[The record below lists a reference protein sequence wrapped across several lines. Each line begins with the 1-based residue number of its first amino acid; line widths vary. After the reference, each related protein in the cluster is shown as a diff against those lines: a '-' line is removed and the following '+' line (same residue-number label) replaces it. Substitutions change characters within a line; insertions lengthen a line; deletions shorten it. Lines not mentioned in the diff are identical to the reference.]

1 MTGSLSSRKIGFMGC
16 ARSNPFQVLMAIGG
30 MHWIKIVS
38 GSRALVLA
46 VLNLLF
52 PGYLF
57 IKVAILQCYCSE
69 EGGHKS
75 CGMC

>member
-1 MTGSLSSRKIGFMGC
+1 MSC
-16 ARSNPFQVLMAIGG
+16 ARINLFQVLMAIGG

-57 IKVAILQCYCSE
+57 INEAILRCYCNE

-75 CGMC
+75 SGMC